1 MGGAGKQTAT
11 RRARNRVK
19 GLAKAV
25 LAEEKNEG
33 NEAVKGFLAGEPAL
47 KLAQIVGAAL
57 GGGYYNIKFGEDEPS
72 LRGKLDKTSVNTRKV
87 KRALKKVDRL
97 ELPKDGD
104 FVIVEWDKE
113 QAEKNQARA
122 AVNKKHK
129 VAAANII
136 AVVPNE
142 QEVRVKTKAKWGA
155 GGVNAAVDDFMGM
168 APKPANNSPKKSGKK
183 EKKSKKKESDEF
195 DVEPLE
201 E

>member
-1 MGGAGKQTAT
+1 MAGAGKQTAT
-11 RRARNRVK
+11 RRARDKVK
-19 GLAKAV
+19 GQAKKV

-33 NEAVKGFLAGEPAL
+33 NEAVKGFLAGESKL
-47 KLAQIVGAAL
+47 KLAQIVGSAI

-72 LRGKLDKTSVNTRKV
+72 IKGRLDKASINTRKV
-87 KRALKKVDRL
+87 KRALKKVDRV

-136 AVVPNE
+136 ALVPNE
-142 QEVRVKTKAKWGA
+142 QEVRVKKHAKWGA
-155 GGVNAAVDDFMGM
+155 GGLNAAVEDFMGM
-168 APKPANNSPKKSGKK
+168 APKPANNSPKDSPKK
-183 EKKSKKKESDEF
+183 EKKSKKQSDEF
-195 DVEPLE
+195 DVEPLDE
-201 E
+201 